1 MTWFTENPLP
11 PVVIG
16 IVVGAALVVG
26 LAKTGKRS
34 FLWGIVATLGVVVA
48 AVVMERVIVT
58 PREAVTAAI
67 EEMRAALAANDR
79 ATLLAHIDPAGIP
92 LRNKVQIDLAQ
103 LTVTEADISDLKVD
117 VDASGKF
124 AKADLKGKVHFE
136 GSATTLMYKFVA
148 VRINVDLQ
156 KRDSDGKWLVKDAT
170 YVVAKSLND
179 L

>member
-16 IVVGAALVVG
+16 IVVEAALVVG
-26 LAKTGKRS
+26 LAKTGRRS
-34 FLWGIVATLGVVVA
+34 FLWGIVGTLAVVVA

-58 PREAVTAAI
+58 PREAVTGTL

-79 ATLLAHIDPAGIP
+79 TTLLAHIDPTSIA

-103 LTVTEADISDLKVD
+103 LTVTEAKINELKVD
-117 VDASGKF
+117 VDDSGKG
-124 AKADLKGKVHFE
+124 ARADLKGWVRFD
-136 GSATTLMYKFVA
+136 GNASTLMVKFVA
-148 VRINVDLQ
+148 VRINVDLR
-156 KRDSDGKWLVKDAT
+156 KRDDGKWIVKDAT
-170 YVVAKSLND
+170 YQVAKSLND